1 MASNGNIMAVDELDR
16 LWKAMDI
23 LFQDIIPAYD

>member
-1 MASNGNIMAVDELDR
+1 MASNGNIMAVDELWED
-16 LWKAMDI
+16 MDI